1 MLGNMTRGRCSCG
14 AVFIG
19 DDFDRMVRL
28 GRPGSETE
36 HRLGSCNGGHN
47 VDWPVPE
54 DFPKAEFQDEVDRNR
69 LNAWLRQWRE
79 ERARLVT
86 AEAELKRLGR

>member
-1 MLGNMTRGRCSCG
+1 
-14 AVFIG
+14 
-19 DDFDRMVRL
+19 
-28 GRPGSETE
+28 
-36 HRLGSCNGGHN
+36 